1 MVIIKLMT
9 NNRLQ
14 WSSPFSLIQIIQFVN
29 NLTIIVKHLK
39 KCQCVESHIFKKNTH
54 VQWYLY
60 CLKATRRAPHMEHEL
75 FTLPEHMNSLKAC
88 SVQCFAL
95 IVCPCNCF
103 LLPIVLT
110 VVLLLTTSN
119 YTYGIF
125 TFFFCFFF
133 LSIVA
138 TQ

>member
-1 MVIIKLMT
+1 M
-9 NNRLQ
+9 
-14 WSSPFSLIQIIQFVN
+14 
-29 NLTIIVKHLK
+29 
-39 KCQCVESHIFKKNTH
+39 
-54 VQWYLY
+54 Y

-133 LSIVA
+133 LSIIFRPLLDFVLPIFVLPIFLRFTASDPKSTSCLSMVGGSLRVLRLLPPQKLVA
-138 TQ
+138 MI

>member
-1 MVIIKLMT
+1 M
-9 NNRLQ
+9 
-14 WSSPFSLIQIIQFVN
+14 
-29 NLTIIVKHLK
+29 
-39 KCQCVESHIFKKNTH
+39 
-54 VQWYLY
+54 Y

-125 TFFFCFFF
+125 SFFFCFFF
-133 LSIVA
+133 LSIIFRPLLDFVLPIFVLPIFLRFTASDPKSTSCLSMVGGSLRVLRLLPPQKLVA
-138 TQ
+138 MI